1 MTLSDARPK
10 ASPVVSAAAM
20 PATAASATRR
30 AAPPGAAPLIGELL
44 VKDGKIGEADLEQ
57 ALAFQREH
65 GGRLGQILV
74 RMGALSEEALLPV
87 LSGQLGIPLFDP
99 ETFAPAE
106 PPQEGVDAASCLS
119 PAWMREHHALVWS
132 DADERLQVATVDPL
146 DLALADALAERHP
159 GQRIGWHLAREQ
171 DIERLLSALG
181 RRDGTGGLDAVA
193 LRELAEDAPVI
204 ALVNGLIAE
213 AIDERASDI
222 HVEPGEL
229 LFDIRFRVDGVL
241 QTRHRLPMAKYP
253 AVASRI
259 KLIAALDIAERRLP
273 QDGRVSIRA
282 AGQDLDIRVSVI
294 PEVRGESIVLRLLR
308 KQRADLRLEELG
320 IGPDHLAE
328 LQGWLEHPNGLVLVT
343 GPTGSGK
350 STTLYAAL
358 ASANDLTRKIVTVED
373 PVEYRLPHVV
383 QIQVQSDIGY
393 TFARALRSILRHDPD
408 IILVGEIRDR
418 ETAEIA
424 IQAALTGHLVLATL
438 HTNDALAAIP
448 RLTDMG
454 VEPYLV
460 AASLRAL
467 MAQRLVRRVCGQC
480 ARDAQPGP
488 LASELWQRLLPRL
501 PAGVMPQPPRW
512 RAAQGCERCRNTGY
526 RGRLAIHELVTVD
539 PDLLHAVATSAPA
552 DEIAR
557 RADRRGRRT
566 LREDG
571 LLKAALG
578 LTTWDEVL
586 RVVGGGAES

>member
-1 MTLSDARPK
+1 MTLA
-10 ASPVVSAAAM
+10 ASPAVDPAM
-20 PATAASATRR
+20 STA
-30 AAPPGAAPLIGELL
+30 PIGELL
-44 VKDGKIGEADLEQ
+44 IAQGKVTETDVVQ
-57 ALAFQREH
+57 ALSFQKAH
-65 GGRLGQILV
+65 GGRLGMILV

-87 LSGQLGIPLFDP
+87 LSQQLGFPQINPEEFPVEQLQPEGEDAWMGPWMHEHRVLLWRGEEGQLH
-99 ETFAPAE
+99 
-106 PPQEGVDAASCLS
+106 AA
-119 PAWMREHHALVWS
+119 AN
-132 DADERLQVATVDPL
+132 DPL
-146 DLALADALAERHP
+146 DISLNDALAERLP
-159 GQRIGWHLAREQ
+159 GQRIAWQLAREQ

-181 RRDGTGGLDAVA
+181 RREGGGSLDAAA

-204 ALVNGLIAE
+204 ALVNSLIAE

-241 QTRHRLPMAKYP
+241 HGRHRLPMAKFP
-253 AVASRI
+253 AVSSRI
-259 KLIAALDIAERRLP
+259 KLIAGLDIAERRLP

-282 AGQDLDIRVSVI
+282 AGQELDIRVSVI
-294 PEVRGESIVLRLLR
+294 PEVRGESIVMRLLR
-308 KQRADLRLEELG
+308 KHRSDLKLEELG
-320 IGPDHLAE
+320 IAPDHLAE
-328 LQGWLEHPNGLVLVT
+328 LNGWLEHPNGLVLVT

-358 ASANDLTRKIVTVED
+358 AAANDLTRKIITVED

-383 QIQVQSDIGY
+383 QIQVQADIGY

-448 RLTDMG
+448 RLIDMG
-454 VEPYLV
+454 VEPFLV

-467 MAQRLVRRVCGQC
+467 MAQRLVRRVCEAC
-480 ARDAQPGP
+480 AKPAVPSLLAQEEWERLSKRLAKNVAPAQPKWKT
-488 LASELWQRLLPRL
+488 AI
-501 PAGVMPQPPRW
+501 
-512 RAAQGCERCRNTGY
+512 GCEKCRNTGY
-526 RGRLAIHELVTVD
+526 RGRLAIHELVTTE
-539 PDLLHAVATSAPA
+539 PDLLHAVAANASSADIAVLA
-552 DEIAR
+552 DKH
-557 RADRRGRRT
+557 GRRT
-566 LREDG
+566 LRDDG

-586 RVVGGGAES
+586 RVVGGEAED

>member
-1 MTLSDARPK
+1 MSL
-10 ASPVVSAAAM
+10 
-20 PATAASATRR
+20 
-30 AAPPGAAPLIGELL
+30 AAPLAAPAVAPRPPLIGELL
-44 VKDGKIGEADLEQ
+44 VAQGKASEADVAQ
-57 ALAFQREH
+57 ALEFQAGH
-65 GGRLGQILV
+65 GGRLGAILV

-87 LSGQLGIPLFDP
+87 LSEQLGFAQLDP
-99 ETFAPAE
+99 EHFPLE
-106 PPQEGVDAASCLS
+106 QLDPEGSADAWMG
-119 PAWMREHHALVWS
+119 PWMREHRVLLWR
-132 DADERLQVATVDPL
+132 DADATLRVAANDPL
-146 DLALADALAERHP
+146 DVALADALAERLP
-159 GQRIGWHLAREQ
+159 GERVTWLLAREQ
-171 DIERLLSALG
+171 DIERLLGALG
-181 RRDGTGGLDAVA
+181 RRDGDTGLDAAA

-204 ALVNGLIAE
+204 ALVNSIIAE

-241 QTRHRLPMAKYP
+241 HSRHRLPMSKYP
-253 AVASRI
+253 AVSSRI

-282 AGQDLDIRVSVI
+282 AGQELDIRVSVI

-308 KQRADLRLEELG
+308 KQRSDLKLEELG
-320 IGPDHLAE
+320 IAPDHLAE
-328 LQGWLEHPNGLVLVT
+328 LEGWLEHPNGLVLVT

-358 ASANDLTRKIVTVED
+358 AAANDLTRKIITVED
-373 PVEYRLPHVV
+373 PVEYRLQHVI
-383 QIQVQSDIGY
+383 QIQVQADIGF

-454 VEPYLV
+454 VEPYLA

-467 MAQRLVRRVCGQC
+467 MAQRLVRRVCEAC
-480 ARDAQPGP
+480 AADAVPDPFALDAWQKLRARLAPGI
-488 LASELWQRLLPRL
+488 A
-501 PAGVMPQPPRW
+501 PAVPQW
-512 RAAQGCERCRNTGY
+512 RRAVGCARCRNTGY
-526 RGRLAIHELVTVD
+526 RGRLAIHELVSAD
-539 PDLLHAVATSAPA
+539 PELLHAVAAEAPA
-552 DEIAR
+552 AEIATL
-557 RADRRGRRT
+557 ADRHGRRT
-566 LREDG
+566 LRDDG

-578 LTTWDEVL
+578 LTTWDEVV
-586 RVVGGGAES
+586 RVVGGDMEGSAEA